1 MNLTES
7 LENLG
12 LNEKQAKVYI
22 ALLQIGQ
29 GSAYAI
35 AKLSGLKKSTTYV
48 VLEDLI
54 DKGVVRKVPR
64 VKVMQ
69 YIAIPPTEL
78 FAMAQAKLINAQKET
93 LAELKALSSGDEHK
107 MKVSYYEGV
116 KELKLMYQKQLKEDN
131 SQKYFGFYGKNEN
144 IPQELQEIFKKNNLK
159 FKEREITREG
169 VVGDGGIES
178 VFGSGFKENKN
189 YNSNIFIEVSEN
201 KTYIFSAQNLEG
213 AVIDSAE
220 LAEALGQIFKMGM
233 GDNSRNESGEDVKKV
248 LV

>member
-7 LENLG
+7 LKNLG
-12 LNEKQAKVYI
+12 LNKKEAKVYV
-22 ALLQIGQ
+22 ALLQLDQ

-35 AKLSGLKKSTTYV
+35 AKLSALKKSTTYV

-54 DKGVVRKVPR
+54 DKGVVRKIPR
-64 VKVMQ
+64 VKIMQ
-69 YIAIPPTEL
+69 YVAIPPSEL

-107 MKVSYYEGV
+107 MKASYYEGV
-116 KELKLMYQKQLKEDN
+116 DELKLMYQKQLKEDN

-159 FKEREITREG
+159 LKERKIIREG
-169 VVGDGGIES
+169 VVGDDGVDNIFQG
-178 VFGSGFKENKN
+178 VFKKNKN
-189 YNSNIFIEVSEN
+189 YNSNISIEVSKN
-201 KTYIFSAQNLEG
+201 KTYIFSAKNLEG
-213 AVIDSAE
+213 TVIDSAE
-220 LAEALGQIFKMGM
+220 LADALGQIFRMRD
-233 GDNSRNESGEDVKKV
+233 DNKNESGEDVKKV